1 MNQAEQATNKAKSL
15 VRMAVAKVAPTEPL
29 QTASLDVTHSALVI
43 GGGLAGMTTAL
54 TIAEQGFDVT
64 LIEREKQLG
73 GILQR
78 LRHTFD
84 EPDIQSYL
92 EHLAEELFSHK
103 HITVY
108 TESELVNVEGFV
120 GNYISTVRTNGGE
133 EKIEHGAVIIAT
145 GGVES
150 KPQEYFY
157 GREERV
163 LTQLELEDLLRR
175 DEPLAGAKSV
185 VMIQCVGSREEEH
198 MYCSRVC
205 CSTAVKNA
213 LKIKELSPETEVY
226 VLYRD
231 IRTYGFNEQ
240 YFQTAR
246 DKGVIFVRYEA
257 DNKPKVTGRDKLK
270 LTVSEPL
277 LDCELVLEPDLI
289 VLSSRIDPDSDNEKL
304 AQLLKVP
311 VNEDRFFLEA
321 HVKLRPVE
329 FATEGVF
336 VAGIAHSPKSM
347 PETIAQAKAAASKA
361 CIIISQDKFEGEARI
376 AKVDINRCSAC
387 GICTEVC
394 AYKAVEVILV
404 DERLGTKAAF
414 VNPALCKGCGTCC
427 AICRPG
433 AIDVEGISNHQI
445 DLMIRAI

>member
-1 MNQAEQATNKAKSL
+1 
-15 VRMAVAKVAPTEPL
+15 
-29 QTASLDVTHSALVI
+29 
-43 GGGLAGMTTAL
+43 
-54 TIAEQGFDVT
+54 
-64 LIEREKQLG
+64 
-73 GILQR
+73 
-78 LRHTFD
+78 
-84 EPDIQSYL
+84 
-92 EHLAEELFSHK
+92 
-103 HITVY
+103 
-108 TESELVNVEGFV
+108 
-120 GNYISTVRTNGGE
+120 
-133 EKIEHGAVIIAT
+133 
-145 GGVES
+145 
-150 KPQEYFY
+150 
-157 GREERV
+157 
-163 LTQLELEDLLRR
+163 
-175 DEPLAGAKSV
+175 
-185 VMIQCVGSREEEH
+185 

-205 CSTAVKNA
+205 CSTAINNA

-270 LTVSEPL
+270 LTVREPL
-277 LDCELVLEPDLI
+277 LDCELLLEPDLL

-329 FATEGVF
+329 FATEGIF
-336 VAGIAHSPKSM
+336 VAGLAHSPKSM

-361 CIIISQDKFEGEARI
+361 CIIISQDKFEGEAKI
-376 AKVDINRCSAC
+376 AKVDINHCSAC

-433 AIDVEGISNHQI
+433 AIDVEGISDHQI
-445 DLMIRAI
+445 DLMIKAI

>member
-1 MNQAEQATNKAKSL
+1 
-15 VRMAVAKVAPTEPL
+15 
-29 QTASLDVTHSALVI
+29 
-43 GGGLAGMTTAL
+43 MTTAL

-64 LIEREKQLG
+64 LIERENQLG
-73 GILQR
+73 GILRR
-78 LRHTFD
+78 LRYTFD
-84 EPDIQSYL
+84 ELDIQSYL
-92 EHLAEELFSHK
+92 EHLTEELFSHK

-120 GNYISTVRTNGGE
+120 GNYMSTVRTKGGE

-163 LTQLELEDLLRR
+163 LTQLELEDLLSR
-175 DEPLAGAKSV
+175 DESMAGVKSI

-231 IRTYGFNEQ
+231 IRTYVFNEQ
-240 YFQTAR
+240 YFQSAR
-246 DKGVIFVRYEA
+246 DKGIIFVRYEA

-270 LTVSEPL
+270 LTVREPL

-329 FATEGVF
+329 FATKGVF

-414 VNPALCKGCGTCC
+414 INPALCKGCGTCC
-427 AICRPG
+427 AICHPG
-433 AIDVEGISNHQI
+433 AIDVEGISNLQI
-445 DLMIRAI
+445 DLMIKAI